1 MAIILFKWAACWR
14 RTHPVSFTL
23 CQAFVSSCLSC
34 AQLSSQLH
42 FYHFDRVL
50 LSRFNLI
57 NFYLIFSTHIKDE
70 DDFGNGRSRIGGPV
84 ATSDSEDN
92 LDDDEPMTM
101 TSKNNNT
108 NNNNNLK
115 IYYNNHQQNS
125 SKKPFK
131 MEIVDF

>member
-1 MAIILFKWAACWR
+1 MCTKIFSLYGY
-14 RTHPVSFTL
+14 P
-23 CQAFVSSCLSC
+23 
-34 AQLSSQLH
+34 H
-42 FYHFDRVL
+42 FYHFDRSLFSPQNINKRFIL
-50 LSRFNLI
+50 L
-57 NFYLIFSTHIKDE
+57 HIKDE
-70 DDFGNGRSRIGGPV
+70 DEFGNGRSRIGGPV
-84 ATSDSEDN
+84 ATSDSEEN

-115 IYYNNHQQNS
+115 IYYNNHQQQNS

>member
-1 MAIILFKWAACWR
+1 MCTKNFIIALHIFIIISIARYIFLKFNNIFILF
-14 RTHPVSFTL
+14 HV
-23 CQAFVSSCLSC
+23 
-34 AQLSSQLH
+34 
-42 FYHFDRVL
+42 
-50 LSRFNLI
+50 
-57 NFYLIFSTHIKDE
+57 KDE
-70 DDFGNGRSRIGGPV
+70 DEFGNGRSRIGGPV

-101 TSKNNNT
+101 TSKNNT

-125 SKKPFK
+125 AKKPFK